1 MDGCGGIRALARWE
15 VVEGVG
21 GWRWGLSLGRGGV
34 VCCLAWLGQAT
45 FTGQVGILVLYS
57 YPGILLVTFQG
68 QSKKRNQPKPQKPFP
83 SRGKLESGAKV
94 RKTINHALPDSHPSL
109 TYRRQGPA

>member
-1 MDGCGGIRALARWE
+1 MGVVELGRWR
-15 VVEGVG
+15 VGRLVEGVG

-45 FTGQVGILVLYS
+45 FTGQVGILVF
-57 YPGILLVTFQG
+57 IVTRVLLVVTFQG